1 MQDVCS
7 PCSKTCLSNKMLFY
21 YCILISKCSKRLY
34 LCTRLTQIF
43 FRELYILNDPHY
55 PRPAFALF
63 TTLQLGLCT
72 SRENKSYRSLPV
84 LKMN

>member
-7 PCSKTCLSNKMLFY
+7 PCSKTCLSNKMLLC
-21 YCILISKCSKRLY
+21 YCILISKCY

-43 FRELYILNDPHY
+43 FRELYIWHDSHY
-55 PRPAFALF
+55 PKPAFALF

-72 SRENKSYRSLPV
+72 SRENKSYRS
-84 LKMN
+84 